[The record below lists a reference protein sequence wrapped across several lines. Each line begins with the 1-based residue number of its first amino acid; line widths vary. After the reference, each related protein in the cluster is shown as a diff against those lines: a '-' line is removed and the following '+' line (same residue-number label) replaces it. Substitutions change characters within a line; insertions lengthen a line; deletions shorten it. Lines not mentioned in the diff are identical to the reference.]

1 MNSILESKITKLH
14 KYNLANNPSNTLKYK
29 DALFGLKNSPI
40 NYLKYLRD
48 KIQMEW
54 NKFRNSNQWYC
65 DSDYIDSLNIIEYYI
80 EELEDSKENE
90 EKFLHILKTV
100 TKLYY

>member
-1 MNSILESKITKLH
+1 MNSILEEKIAKLH
-14 KYNLANNPSNTLKYK
+14 RYTLANNASNTLKYK